1 MSLFLSVEIKRTL
14 NCNDRKRKA
23 ATNHGYQENS
33 NQEKSYGK
41 KDEPPF
47 RIVDGQAGTRDLFLG

>member
-47 RIVDGQAGTRDLFLG
+47 RIVDGQAGT